1 MILIFFL
8 ISFFILLSTIGYG
21 LIFTKI
27 FRFDKFDY
35 NYGLIGVLGLFNLS
49 IIVSYTHL
57 FIAHNFNH
65 NLIILLIGLVFF
77 FFINRNK
84 FIQIRNIFLVFSL
97 LFIALIIAKTNEDF
111 GYYHLPNSL
120 QFAQQKLQF
129 GLGNLNHGFKHI
141 SSIFM
146 LMSINYL
153 PFFEHKLFNITNFLF
168 LVFLIYFLLREIYSK
183 SSYNLNISTFY
194 LSFFLVLFLS
204 KFSRLAEFGSDI
216 SGQIVILIAFFY
228 IFEFKFNKN
237 NNISK
242 IDYLKLSIIM
252 IVFSITLKFISIIY
266 SLFFL
271 IIFTVSIKKEI
282 FLKLLKKNYLLI
294 LFSPLIIFF
303 ILNFSSTGCIIYP
316 IDKLC
321 FPNNFDWALSSDVI
335 RHLNNHYELWAKGGL
350 GPGYSVENKIEYTNF
365 LNWLP
370 HWFTVYFVGKF
381 SDYIL
386 VIVSILLIFY
396 AFYFKQ
402 ILQLK
407 NKNLSIK
414 SEHFIFYLILLLIFL
429 LWFFNFP
436 SLRYAGYLIV
446 TLVIIFPFS
455 LYIGN
460 KIDFSKKINLSKLTI
475 IFLISYSIFLYKNLT
490 RINYELKIPSNEH
503 HNFQNFPFYWTNM
516 NKFKKIE
523 IDGHKLYLTNGKC
536 WAVPSTC
543 VRNNESIRIIKKHNY
558 VFYYDKK

>member
-97 LFIALIIAKTNEDF
+97 LFIALVIAKTNEDF

-153 PFFEHKLFNITNFLF
+153 PFFEYKLFNITNFLF

-194 LSFFLVLFLS
+194 LSVFLVLFLS

-228 IFEFKFNKN
+228 IFEFTFNKN
-237 NNISK
+237 NNIPK

-271 IIFTVSIKKEI
+271 IIFTVSIKREI

-294 LFSPLIIFF
+294 LLSPLIIFF

-335 RHLNNHYELWAKGGL
+335 RHLNTHYELWAKGGL

-365 LNWLP
+365 LNWVP

-386 VIVSILLIFY
+386 VIVAILLIFY

-402 ILQLK
+402 ILQSK
-407 NKNLSIK
+407 NKNLPIK
-414 SEHFIFYLILLLIFL
+414 FEHFIFYLILLLIFL

-455 LYIGN
+455 LYLGN

-490 RINYELKIPSNEH
+490 RINYELKISTNEH
-503 HNFQNFPFYWTNM
+503 HNFQNFPFYWINM
-516 NKFKKIE
+516 NKFKNIE

-543 VRNNESIRIIKKHNY
+543 VRNNESIRIIKKRNY